1 MRIILFLL
9 LLCSP
14 AFAADWTTYS
24 NPRFGA
30 SLDIPPGFVND
41 VPASENGDGLVFHSA
56 DRQAELLV
64 WGGNLTDGDF
74 KLDSE
79 IRLNRELDDDWQVS
93 YQKVS
98 GDESSVYSGS
108 QSGRIMYARSLSS
121 CHGTQAVHF
130 RIEYPEAQKKD
141 YEPIVERLSKT
152 LKAGLASDCP

>member
-14 AFAADWTTYS
+14 AFAAEWTTYA

-30 SLDIPPGFVND
+30 SVDIPPGFVND

-56 DRQAELLV
+56 DKQAELLV

-79 IRLNRELDDDWQVS
+79 IRLNRELDHDWQVS
-93 YQKVS
+93 YKES
-98 GDESSVYSGS
+98 GDEWSVYSGS
-108 QSGRIMYARSLSS
+108 QSGRIVYARSISS
-121 CHGTQAVHF
+121 CKGTQAVHF
-130 RIEYPEAQKKD
+130 RIEYPEWQKKEYD
-141 YEPIVERLSKT
+141 AVVERLSKS
-152 LKAGLASDCP
+152 LKAGPASDCP